1 MFKQPKKYYRYCFI
15 SDRRRKAGFHREIA
29 LSCSEEHHPLI
40 RSKRRKRALY
50 YYSDFSDA
58 RDGEPCPDQISWK
71 HRCKKWHQWVKHHY
85 SLHEQDVFLAHRC
98 KAHRADR
105 LLKYLQRNPGWHRL
119 VTQNDPILVAAIRH
133 LHYNKIEIK
142 EYGDGLHPSVVDIRL
157 KQAKENTALLDGSEW
172 EREIALMH
180 AADKREKHKNKRLPV
195 SHKCIRD
202 KYHYPPLWGMQ
213 IRHDDDLY

>member
-71 HRCKKWHQWVKHHY
+71 HRCKKRHQWVKHHY
-85 SLHEQDVFLAHRC
+85 SLHEMDFLLARRCREHHAHELMKFLKQDSGWIRLATHD
-98 KAHRADR
+98 A
-105 LLKYLQRNPGWHRL
+105 
-119 VTQNDPILVAAIRH
+119 PILMEAIWH
-133 LHYNKIEIK
+133 LYYDHKIEIK

-180 AADKREKHKNKRLPV
+180 AADKREKHKNKRMPI
-195 SHKCIRD
+195 SHKYIRD
-202 KYHYPPLWGMQ
+202 KYHHPACD
-213 IRHDDDLY
+213 IAA